1 MSETKR
7 SFFGFNY
14 AAPGRPKQKL
24 PTEPATTWQDREVL
38 FDLPAELLR
47 LRSGERLVDCLASVE
62 DSKGGVLS
70 KGTLMV
76 TNLRFIFLET
86 KHGRNMSVGLGCI
99 VRATLRGVNTFTPAT
114 DTGTE
119 SSPQSSTGTGTA
131 SNGGGGGGNVAASS
145 GPLLLQKSAS
155 ALVIV
160 ARALDKARFEFVFT
174 APPAKTPP
182 RTFRRLRL
190 LVASYESTRP
200 YRDLIARGSNIVRNG
215 SLVLLHHATAKAHA
229 QKGSK
234 DSGSSGEAN
243 SDPSNHSTS
252 AGGAA
257 GGGRNGALPQHHQ
270 QPCPPGSE
278 EEVFDTV
285 GGVFNLS
292 GTGESNSGGTLG
304 TLVLTNVRVVWFAKH
319 DPNYNVSVSI
329 RIYFVPRELIR
340 ELSSMTRSFPSQT
353 STFLRLT
360 LVPRLFS
367 HVAS

>member
-14 AAPGRPKQKL
+14 AAPGRPKKKK
-24 PTEPATTWQDREVL
+24 PTEPAATWQDREVL

-86 KHGRNMSVGLGCI
+86 KQGRNMSVGLGCI
-99 VRATLRGVNTFTPAT
+99 VRATLRGVNTFTPAAEA
-114 DTGTE
+114 GAE
-119 SSPQSSTGTGTA
+119 PPSLAASGTGAT
-131 SNGGGGGGNVAASS
+131 SNSGENGASS

-160 ARALDKARFEFVFT
+160 ARALDKARFEFVFA

-190 LVASYESTRP
+190 LVSSYESTRP
-200 YRDLIARGSNIVRNG
+200 YRDLIARGSNIVRKG

-234 DSGSSGEAN
+234 DSSGEGN
-243 SDPSNHSTS
+243 SDPSSTS
-252 AGGAA
+252 TGGAVGGGA
-257 GGGRNGALPQHHQ
+257 GGGGSGGNSALQQ
-270 QPCPPGSE
+270 QPCPPGTE

-319 DPNYNVSVSI
+319 DPNYNVSVSHKKALCVEHEI
-329 RIYFVPRELIR
+329 RGPVYCSSVFLHDLYDF
-340 ELSSMTRSFPSQT
+340 LSCGRRILLKT
-353 STFLRLT
+353 
-360 LVPRLFS
+360 
-367 HVAS
+367 